1 MRWIHQVLAHSTHAA
16 TRQSCSQAHQTAQ
29 GVSWLALPLGLAR
42 RAQQLDP
49 RCIRFEMENAMTWL
63 PKHLF
68 QKRPEV
74 VVVRIELRRI
84 RWIEPIAGSGHWWPF
99 PLPRRR

>member
-1 MRWIHQVLAHSTHAA
+1 MRWMHQDRALHSPGYTTVMFA
-16 TRQSCSQAHQTAQ
+16 SPQAVQ

-42 RAQQLDP
+42 RAQRFDP
-49 RCIRFEMENAMTWL
+49 RCIRFEMENAMTWR

-74 VVVRIELRRI
+74 VVVTINLRRI